1 MNHAGFMHLALASA
15 MRNFLPQVR
24 QPHIGFLW
32 NLYAWNMIAGT
43 GEHKHKQYS
52 GASSAAAIAHREPT
66 YFLLPP
72 ERLFMERI
80 LLILV
85 VWPGTHYGVS
95 NEAHDPGNSSHGFDR
110 WFAYS

>member
-43 GEHKHKQYS
+43 AERKQKMYS
-52 GASSAAAIAHREPT
+52 GA
-66 YFLLPP
+66 
-72 ERLFMERI
+72 
-80 LLILV
+80 
-85 VWPGTHYGVS
+85 
-95 NEAHDPGNSSHGFDR
+95 
-110 WFAYS
+110 